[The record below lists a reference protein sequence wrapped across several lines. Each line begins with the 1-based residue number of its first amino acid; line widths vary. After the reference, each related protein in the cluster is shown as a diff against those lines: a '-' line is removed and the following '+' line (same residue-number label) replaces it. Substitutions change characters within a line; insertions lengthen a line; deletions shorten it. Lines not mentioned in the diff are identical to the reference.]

1 MKKFDVSLL
10 IQVSKTL
17 TVEAE
22 DEDDATNFACE
33 ICENDTI
40 PVEPEDLPEIFVE
53 GVFEHEDEMLEH

>member
-22 DEDDATNFACE
+22 DEDDAMNFAYE

-40 PVEPEDLPEIFVE
+40 PVEPEDLPEISIE

>member
-22 DEDDATNFACE
+22 DEDDATNFAYE
-33 ICENDTI
+33 ICENGTI
-40 PVEPEDLPEIFVE
+40 PVEPEDLPEIFIE

>member
-22 DEDDATNFACE
+22 DEDDAMNFAYE

-40 PVEPEDLPEIFVE
+40 PVEPEDLPEIFIE

>member
-22 DEDDATNFACE
+22 DEDDATNFAYE

-40 PVEPEDLPEIFVE
+40 PVEPEDLPEIFIE